1 MWKYAS
7 LRSIVTTNPP
17 IGSET
22 QSSWLSTFW
31 TCKIWG
37 SGSIREDLKLDATP
51 HPSWEPENTGC
62 NSLTLCL
69 AGEHVLWPL
78 CPAELATLV
87 STNAL
92 VPVSRK
98 WRPRRWNAEADMQ
111 TESCSLSL
119 QSFLPTEIY
128 LAVASTLP
136 ASLKGALVS
145 TLCFDGGMLDV
156 RCPETWQEATEHVTF
171 RWRPLLP
178 ETPVATET
186 EQRPP
191 EGARKESLFSVGIF
205 HAPPRGGAH
214 PRGPGR
220 ASLRTFSGGDD
231 APQVRSLWGGLWSAA
246 SRTPVSTRGCS
257 ARHTL
262 LLCFTPQRNRSW
274 SGPGGRRSRLLS
286 TAGKK
291 PHKRLL
297 IALCLPK
304 PSGDGVNGV
313 AK

>member
-1 MWKYAS
+1 
-7 LRSIVTTNPP
+7 
-17 IGSET
+17 
-22 QSSWLSTFW
+22 
-31 TCKIWG
+31 
-37 SGSIREDLKLDATP
+37 
-51 HPSWEPENTGC
+51 
-62 NSLTLCL
+62 
-69 AGEHVLWPL
+69 
-78 CPAELATLV
+78 
-87 STNAL
+87 
-92 VPVSRK
+92 
-98 WRPRRWNAEADMQ
+98 MQ

-178 ETPVATET
+178 ETPVATEI

-220 ASLRTFSGGDD
+220 ASLRTFS
-231 APQVRSLWGGLWSAA
+231 W
-246 SRTPVSTRGCS
+246 
-257 ARHTL
+257 
-262 LLCFTPQRNRSW
+262 
-274 SGPGGRRSRLLS
+274 RR
-286 TAGKK
+286 
-291 PHKRLL
+291 
-297 IALCLPK
+297 
-304 PSGDGVNGV
+304 
-313 AK
+313 